1 MAPEGLKIVFPA
13 LRTPETD
20 EVAKLLQTG
29 VQAVI
34 NAFQAGLIRA
44 DTAMKELKRL
54 SEDTGMFGTITDEEI
69 KANEGRTYQDVTAL
83 RDPLAG
89 LGFEGGLE

>member
-1 MAPEGLKIVFPA
+1 
-13 LRTPETD
+13 
-20 EVAKLLQTG
+20 
-29 VQAVI
+29 
-34 NAFQAGLIRA
+34 
-44 DTAMKELKRL
+44 MKELKRL

-89 LGFEGGLE
+89 LGFGGGLE